1 MASDNEILKA
11 LHDLW
16 RAKLHLKLFVLSEN
30 VTNPKVK
37 VQFKGYIN
45 KIEYI
50 VNDIK
55 LHPQCSEEIR
65 QAINEEWNSDI
76 LTIDSIQEKVLKLT
90 PQERDS
96 IETILDCILSGE
108 TINIVYNDTDNQS

>member
-30 VTNPKVK
+30 VANPKVK

-76 LTIDSIQEKVLKLT
+76 LTIDSIQEKVLQLT
-90 PQERDS
+90 PNERE
-96 IETILDCILSGE
+96 IVETILDAVIAGE
-108 TINIVYNDTDNQS
+108 EINVVYDKK